1 MGIYDVAVVGL
12 GALGSAAVW
21 QAVRKGAKVIG
32 FEQFEFGHVKGASH
46 DTSRI
51 VRTSY
56 DAPEYVALAKSA
68 YRDWA
73 DLESSV
79 GMKLLTVTGGIV
91 VIAKDATEGP
101 TIENYTASLT
111 ANNLSYELLSS
122 AQVQERWP
130 QITIGENMA
139 AVYSADT
146 GMAHASKSVT
156 AMQFAA
162 RAHGADLRENT
173 PVTSVTP
180 IGGEGKGYIIRT
192 PAGLFKA
199 KKVILATDAWT
210 NQLLEPLGAHIPLT
224 IMQEQVTYYKPT
236 TPAAFDKEKF
246 PVWICFIN
254 GKGFYG
260 FPTFGEPTIKA
271 ARDFSENTMPLD
283 KRTFVHSPEL
293 LDELTN
299 FMGDFISRDQKLQTL
314 RTVTCQ
320 YAITPERQFVLGPLP
335 DNPDVFVA
343 LGAGHAFKFAPVIG
357 RVMAELAI
365 DGATKEDI
373 SSFAVPTKATPRARL

>member
-1 MGIYDVAVVGL
+1 MEIHDVAVVGL

-21 QAVRKGAKVIG
+21 QAARKGAKVIG

-122 AQVQERWP
+122 AQVKERWP

-180 IGGEGKGYIIRT
+180 IKGSGKGYIIRT
-192 PAGLFKA
+192 SAGLFKA

-210 NQLLEPLGAHIPLT
+210 NQLLQPLGAHIPLT

-260 FPTFGEPTIKA
+260 VSTLANLHRGLSDNMDVGLRKITKA
-271 ARDFSENTMPLD
+271 SRDINAAPFLAMLQ
-283 KRTFVHSPEL
+283 
-293 LDELTN
+293 
-299 FMGDFISRDQKLQTL
+299 FMIISRD
-314 RTVTCQ
+314 
-320 YAITPERQFVLGPLP
+320 
-335 DNPDVFVA
+335 
-343 LGAGHAFKFAPVIG
+343 
-357 RVMAELAI
+357 
-365 DGATKEDI
+365 
-373 SSFAVPTKATPRARL
+373 KADPSASL